1 MRKFY
6 FFVSIISFAFVLI
19 LILFNVTLDNK
30 VTLLKYYELRHYGK
44 SKIGGVVINSSAH
57 NIKVTDF
64 RKRKVIPPGKTS
76 RDLGVFDADIIVID
90 KPTIFEGKVY
100 SDGYIKLCDFAT
112 MEVTSKDKMVQVSGS
127 ITYNFCKFFE
137 YVGWF
142 SHTEGPAQR
151 H

>member
-6 FFVSIISFAFVLI
+6 FFVSIISFGFVLL
-19 LILFNVTLDNK
+19 LILFNIALDNK
-30 VTLLKYYELRHYGK
+30 VILLKYYELRNYGK
-44 SKIGGVVINSSAH
+44 SRIGGVVINNSSH

-64 RKRKVIPPGKTS
+64 RKRTVIPPGKTS

-100 SDGYIKLCDFAT
+100 SSGHIKFCDLAT
-112 MEVTSKDKMVQVSGS
+112 MEVSSRKEMDQISGS

-142 SHTEGPAQR
+142 SRTEGPAQ
-151 H
+151 HH